1 MICVSISH
9 MAQINSVLQSDAEMI
24 ELRLDLIK
32 EEPRTIY
39 SRITGAVKSVATCRP
54 DGYSEGERITLLK
67 GCMDLGASFVDI
79 EVESSASFVKELTG
93 HAKSCGTELIIS
105 YHNFEQTPPRQE
117 LTRMLNR
124 CYERGG
130 AIAKIATRVNSL
142 EDTRNLISLY
152 DFPGRKVVIGMG
164 EKGRITRVMAPFLGA
179 EFTFASPESGGET
192 APGQLSVSQLNELYK
207 MINQS

>member
-9 MAQINSVLQSDAEMI
+9 MAQISSVLQSDFELI

-54 DGYSEGERITLLK
+54 DGYSEIERITLLK
-67 GCMDLGASFVDI
+67 ECMDLGASFVDI
-79 EVESSASFVKELTG
+79 EVESSESLVKELRG
-93 HAKSCGTELIIS
+93 HVKSCGTELIIS
-105 YHNFEQTPPRQE
+105 YHNFEQTPGRQE

-142 EDTRNLISLY
+142 KDTRNLISLY
-152 DFPGRKVVIGMG
+152 DLPGRKVVIGMG

-179 EFTFASPESGGET
+179 EFTFASPETGGET

>member
-39 SRITGAVKSVATCRP
+39 SRITRAVKSVATCRP

-79 EVESSASFVKELTG
+79 EVESSESLVKELRG
-93 HAKSCGTELIIS
+93 HVKSCGTELIIS

-117 LTRMLNR
+117 LTRMMDR
-124 CYERGG
+124 CYECGG
-130 AIAKIATRVNSL
+130 TIAKIATRINGL
-142 EDTRNLISLY
+142 EDIRNLISLY
-152 DFPGRKVVIGMG
+152 DLPGRKVVIGMG
-164 EKGRITRVMAPFLGA
+164 GQGRITRVMAPFLGA

-192 APGQLSVSQLNELYK
+192 APGQLSVNQLNELFK
-207 MINQS
+207 VINQS

>member
-9 MAQINSVLQSDAEMI
+9 MAQINSVLQSDIELI

-79 EVESSASFVKELTG
+79 EVESSESLVKELRG
-93 HAKSCGTELIIS
+93 HVKSCGTELIIS

-152 DFPGRKVVIGMG
+152 DLPGRKVVIGLG
-164 EKGRITRVMAPFLGA
+164 KKGRITRVMAPFLGA
-179 EFTFASPESGGET
+179 EFTFASPETGGET